1 LKNVEYSF
9 LVGKVPQITKIME
22 NITLVIGLR
31 KQRICIAQS
40 KKFTAIRQFYKYKI
54 LVKRLTR

>member
-1 LKNVEYSF
+1 MLSTVF
-9 LVGKVPQITKIME
+9 LLVKCPRLQKIME